1 MKRTLCILNTLLLS
15 VFMATGLYAQT
26 TPYNY
31 SYSTAPYVNLDNTS
45 TLILGNTGWDD
56 TLVHF
61 SLPSNFNF
69 KYQGVPVTDWALD
82 TYGGLYPN
90 GYDTS
95 LHTPA
100 IIGIQAD
107 YADNGKSR
115 ISYAV
120 SGTNGSRIAKIE
132 FRNMGFYESDPADT
146 ANFQIWLY
154 EGSSKI
160 EYHAGTSHISP
171 GMFNPV
177 NEGNLV
183 MTGLM
188 YAVENAIDAA
198 LMHMVRYRNGA
209 NTDTTLLIE
218 DGFPNMEET
227 MLMLYDTAVYPVN
240 GAVFVFTPKTGTA
253 VKTIATRISSV
264 SPNPATD
271 RVSLELKTMPAADA
285 EVMVYSVTGQKVVH
299 QKITAMH
306 TDISLQALTKG
317 IYLLSYYADGKRE
330 TLRIIKK

>member
-1 MKRTLCILNTLLLS
+1 
-15 VFMATGLYAQT
+15 
-26 TPYNY
+26 
-31 SYSTAPYVNLDNTS
+31 
-45 TLILGNTGWDD
+45 
-56 TLVHF
+56 
-61 SLPSNFNF
+61 
-69 KYQGVPVTDWALD
+69 
-82 TYGGLYPN
+82 
-90 GYDTS
+90 
-95 LHTPA
+95 
-100 IIGIQAD
+100 
-107 YADNGKSR
+107 
-115 ISYAV
+115 
-120 SGTNGSRIAKIE
+120 
-132 FRNMGFYESDPADT
+132 MGFYESDPADT

-317 IYLLSYYADGKRE
+317 IYLPSYYADGKRKHYV
-330 TLRIIKK
+330 LSRNKQL